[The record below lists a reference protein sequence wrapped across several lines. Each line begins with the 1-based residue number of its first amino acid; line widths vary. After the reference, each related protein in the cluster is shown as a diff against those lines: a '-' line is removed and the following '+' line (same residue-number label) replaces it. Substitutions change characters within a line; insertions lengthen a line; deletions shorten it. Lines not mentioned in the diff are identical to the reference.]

1 MSIIDL
7 HTHTTSSD
15 GTLSPAA
22 LVAEAHARGIE
33 TLGVA
38 DHDTVAALR
47 ETKRA
52 ATSAGLRFVPGIE
65 ITAVD
70 AGKDIH
76 MLGYFVD
83 DTSEELAAF
92 LENSRRDRVRRARE
106 MGDRLAALGAPID
119 VRQLVEAA
127 GGEFSGKAL
136 ARPDVARALL
146 AAGHV
151 ESVQDAFDRFL
162 AEGKPAYVPRIGAS
176 PYEVIG
182 VIMRAG
188 GVASMA
194 HPGPVKRDDLIGP
207 LAEAGLTAIECFHSE
222 HNEETTR
229 KYLELAE
236 RYGLAVTG
244 GSDYHGPGTRRQ
256 EAFGR
261 VGLPEPH
268 FNEFSTRAAAWS
280 ASRRGQS

>member
-1 MSIIDL
+1 MPIIDL
-7 HTHTTSSD
+7 HTHTTASD
-15 GTLSPAA
+15 GLLSPAA
-22 LVAEAHARGIE
+22 LVAEARSRGIT

-47 ETKRA
+47 DVARA
-52 ATSAGLRFVPGIE
+52 ADKAGVRFVPGIE

-70 AGKDIH
+70 GGKDIH
-76 MLGYFVD
+76 MLGYFID
-83 DTSEELAAF
+83 DTSEELLKF
-92 LENSRRDRVRRARE
+92 LEDSRRDRLRRARE

-136 ARPDVARALL
+136 ARPDVARALV

-151 ESVQDAFDRFL
+151 ETVQEAFDRFL

-182 VIMRAG
+182 VIRRAG
-188 GVASMA
+188 GAASLA

-207 LAEAGLTAIECFHSE
+207 LADAGLTALECFHSE

-229 KYLELAE
+229 RYLELAE
-236 RYGLAVTG
+236 RHRLAVTG
-244 GSDYHGPGTRRQ
+244 GSDYHGPGTRRD
-256 EAFGR
+256 EAFGG
-261 VGLPEPH
+261 VSLPATLFE
-268 FNEFSTRAAAWS
+268 EFAARAAQLS
-280 ASRRGQS
+280 AGRQMST